1 MKRHPLGKF
10 ALLLGLLALLTNA
23 GCAAYSSQISP
34 LYEPVTFTRKG
45 SGDLYLLTSATNPA
59 ADTSAI
65 RWVIGSVTNRDG
77 QKIDDLLST
86 MPPAGMVQDALSQE
100 LRRAGYNIIPVTTA
114 PPAPGKM
121 LDLVQ
126 VQLSLDQISTLPNI
140 EAKCRLAVDINVWK
154 KGAMVKKLH
163 YESKESNYAFKDR
176 DLLAGSLLRSTMQEI
191 MNQAVPEI
199 VGILEQ

>member
-59 ADTSAI
+59 ADASAI

-114 PPAPGKM
+114 PPAPGKC
-121 LDLVQ
+121 L
-126 VQLSLDQISTLPNI
+126 ISSRCSSHSTRYRRFPI
-140 EAKCRLAVDINVWK
+140 SRRSV
-154 KGAMVKKLH
+154 
-163 YESKESNYAFKDR
+163 
-176 DLLAGSLLRSTMQEI
+176 GSPSTSTS
-191 MNQAVPEI
+191 
-199 VGILEQ
+199 GKRGRW